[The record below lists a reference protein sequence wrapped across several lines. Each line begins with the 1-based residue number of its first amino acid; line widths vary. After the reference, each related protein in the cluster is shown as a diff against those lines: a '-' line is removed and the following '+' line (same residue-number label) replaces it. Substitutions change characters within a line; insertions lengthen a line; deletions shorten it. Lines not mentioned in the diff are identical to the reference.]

1 METNVDSF
9 DATTT
14 RSASLEQ
21 AVNRMAVEAASDST
35 LIGDMDWKLPLIS
48 VYVNRNIPKGERR
61 VNRACTASKARKLP

>member
-35 LIGDMDWKLPLIS
+35 LIGDMDWKHPLIS
-48 VYVNRNIPKGERR
+48 VYV
-61 VNRACTASKARKLP
+61 SKNLA